1 MFIQKITTLDF
12 NLRASDALAPDT
24 IKAWIR
30 LAKSKRV
37 NQAKID
43 NAMNHLAA
51 IEEWQRTHP
60 TLVKVPD

>member
-1 MFIQKITTLDF
+1 MSIQKISTLGF
-12 NLRASDALAPDT
+12 IVREHDALAPDT
-24 IKAWIR
+24 IKHWIK
-30 LAKSKRV
+30 LAKARRV

-60 TLVKVPD
+60 TLV